1 MMPLRVAMPKSVM
14 KPTSDATE
22 STPPC
27 KNADHAADQRERQVD
42 HDEQRVAAERNARKS
57 SRKIPAMTSHAEHR
71 MRARRLACS
80 LSNWPP

>member
-27 KNADHAADQRERQVD
+27 RKTPAAPPMSASGRLTITSTASRMEPNAE
-42 HDEQRVAAERNARKS
+42 
-57 SRKIPAMTSHAEHR
+57 
-71 MRARRLACS
+71 
-80 LSNWPP
+80 